1 MNNEQKIENE
11 ILAEEK
17 QILAEVK
24 KEEKEVKKLKDNLHL
39 VLALAA
45 GLVLIGAGIFIYL
58 KISGGQVYIE
68 NSQLVA
74 DKIDLAS
81 PVGGTL
87 NAVYVNEGD
96 YVKADAV
103 VAEVGNALV
112 KSKVDGLIVSTR
124 SDIGKLVAPG
134 ETIVSEIDPND
145 LRVVGR
151 LPEDKGLKN
160 VSVGM
165 RAVFTVDAF
174 GGKKYDGIVDEVS
187 PTSRAGDV
195 VFSISDNRQ
204 EQEFNIKVRFDLA
217 AYPELKNGMSA
228 KLWVYRD

>member
-1 MNNEQKIENE
+1 MNNEPKIENE

-81 PVGGTL
+81 PAGGTL

-103 VAEVGNALV
+103 VAEIGNALV

-174 GGKKYDGIVDEVS
+174 GGKKYDGVVDEVS

>member
-1 MNNEQKIENE
+1 MEKE

-17 QILAEVK
+17 QILTEIK
-24 KEEKEVKKLKDNLHL
+24 KEEKEVNKLSGRLYL
-39 VLALAA
+39 LSATIA

-58 KISGGQVYIE
+58 KISGGSIYIE
-68 NSQLVA
+68 NSQVA
-74 DKIDLAS
+74 AAKIDLAS
-81 PVGGTL
+81 PVSGTL

-96 YVKADAV
+96 QVNADTV
-103 VAEVGNALV
+103 VAQVGNALV
-112 KSKVDGLIVSTR
+112 KSKVSGLIIFAR
-124 SDIGKLVAPG
+124 EDIGKIVAPG

-151 LPEDKGLKN
+151 LAEDKGLKN

-165 RAVFTVDAF
+165 AAVFTVDAF
-174 GGKKYDGIVDEVS
+174 GGKKYDGVVDEVS

-195 VFSISDNRQ
+195 VFSISDKRQ
-204 EQEFNIKVRFDLA
+204 EQEFNIKVRFDLT

-228 KLWVYRD
+228 KLWVYQN